1 MVDYYYSK
9 SNRTKGQMKS
19 MLNLLH
25 KVQFFESF
33 YRLDTLQ
40 NRHFDFYFNESHSQ
54 WKNSEFL

>member
-1 MVDYYYSK
+1 
-9 SNRTKGQMKS
+9 MKS

-40 NRHFDFYFNESHSQ
+40 NECFDSYFILNE
-54 WKNSEFL
+54 KIVNS